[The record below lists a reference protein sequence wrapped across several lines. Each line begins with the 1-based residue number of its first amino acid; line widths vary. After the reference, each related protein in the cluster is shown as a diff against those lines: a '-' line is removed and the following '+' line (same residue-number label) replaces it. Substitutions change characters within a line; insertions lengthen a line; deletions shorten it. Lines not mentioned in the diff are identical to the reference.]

1 MRRSF
6 LTILLAVVV
15 ALASA
20 ASGFASGA
28 PSLGLDQAVPRWMK
42 DARIPGA
49 AVAVIRE
56 GKIVSVQTF
65 GERAPGVP
73 MTADARFNVASLT
86 KPVFALLTL
95 ELVAAGRLSLDTR
108 LADSWVDPDIA
119 ADERR
124 LLLTPRLTLSH
135 QAGFPNWRDERLKF
149 DFAPGSRHE
158 YSGEGYEYTR
168 RAIEKL
174 TGTDVREL
182 ARNLVLEPA
191 GMSHTSLGWVEAIA
205 GHEVTGFD
213 EAGRPLDMSNLRQRK
228 PNAAAHLFTT
238 IEDYARFAQW
248 VIAGAGLPPALLA
261 EMSKPQAQHPDPV
274 ERFGLGWRL
283 IELGGETA
291 LSHDGREPG
300 VRTQVFV
307 LPGSREAVVLFTNSN
322 HGELLVR
329 PVVEATLTKGP
340 ALMRRIS
347 LDTWHFLKS
356 APADQQENMI
366 KGISRSPSFMSK
378 LLYAVD
384 AALVAPS
391 GLSDPEKES
400 AHRAIDPY
408 ILGMV
413 EGRIDQEAA
422 RKLFMQLFT
431 ADPARPGLR
440 DDFTTEQARGWSRA
454 LAEGVKTGAR

>member
-6 LTILLAVVV
+6 LRTLLAVVI
-15 ALASA
+15 AFAFA
-20 ASGFASGA
+20 ASGFASG
-28 PSLGLDQAVPRWMK
+28 LDEVVPRWMK

-86 KPVFALLTL
+86 KPVFALLTH
-95 ELVAAGRLSLDTR
+95 ELVAAGKLSLDSR

-135 QAGFPNWRDERLKF
+135 QSGFPNWRRDGGLKL

-168 RAIEKL
+168 RAVEKL
-174 TGTDVREL
+174 TGTDVSEL
-182 ARNLVLEPA
+182 ARALVLEPA
-191 GMSHTSLGWVEAIA
+191 GMSHTSLGWVEAVA

-213 EAGRPLDMSNLRQRK
+213 EAGRPLDMSDLRQRQ

-238 IEDYARFAQW
+238 IEDYARFARW
-248 VIAGAGLPPALLA
+248 VIAGAGLPPALFA

-274 ERFGLGWRL
+274 ENFGLGWRL
-283 IELGGETA
+283 TELGGETA

-307 LPGSREAVVLFTNSN
+307 LPGSREAVVILTNGN

-329 PVVEATLTKGP
+329 PVVEAALTQGP
-340 ALMRRIS
+340 ALMRQTS
-347 LDTWHFLKS
+347 LDIWRFLKS
-356 APADQQENMI
+356 APADQMQNMVM
-366 KGISRSPSFMSK
+366 GISRSPSFLSK

-384 AALVAPS
+384 AALVARS
-391 GLSDPEKES
+391 GLSDSEKES
-400 AHRAIDPY
+400 ARRAIDPY

-413 EGRIDQEAA
+413 EGRIDPEAA
-422 RKLFMQLFT
+422 RKLFPRLFST
-431 ADPARPGLR
+431 DPARPGLK
-440 DDFTTEQARGWSRA
+440 DDFTTEQARDWSRA
-454 LAEGVKTGAR
+454 LAEGVKMGAR